1 MAFFQNPFFEEFRG
15 TLPTGDR
22 SSIKPYV
29 VKGNAGRSFN
39 SISAF
44 KPPLLNNTYNLAGND
59 SNGDANGNLVIKFAY
74 RDFRLFMTL
83 TVDITG
89 AVHAS
94 TTPTE
99 IVSNLNLDPMFS
111 TYFVASLSIFDSSG
125 KIGGTS
131 LLQQV
136 VIDSKKPDQV
146 KFFVVNTS
154 AEEVLG
160 FNKKAGV
167 SDIPLYFARHT
178 VDNLPNFID
187 STGSL
192 IQLSHIITNITL
204 VVAPAVSVITS
215 AAHGLVN
222 NNIISLFRSNSDAV
236 IDGNDLVVTYIGVD
250 TFSTTMAAVTTAG
263 TSGFWAKAINADLIV
278 NALDANGK
286 TLSYTLAT
294 AKFDYQ
300 LLNGTASTFMFLKQ
314 VVDANSRIISSI
326 QYPAGSQVGNL
337 AVKFDFT
344 YTGLQTAPNNVTQ
357 IPHILTSADL
367 ITPP

>member
-22 SSIKPYV
+22 SSIKPYI

-74 RDFRLFMTL
+74 RDFRMFMTL

-89 AVHAS
+89 VVPAS

-99 IVSNLNLDPMFS
+99 IVGKLNLDPMFS
-111 TYFVASLSIFDSSG
+111 TYFAASLSVFDSSG
-125 KIGGTS
+125 KIGGTP
-131 LLQQV
+131 LLHQI
-136 VIDSKKPDQV
+136 VINSKKADQV

-167 SDIPLYFARHT
+167 SDIPLYFSRHT

-204 VVAPAVSVITS
+204 AAPAVITS
-215 AAHGLVN
+215 AAHGLVSLN
-222 NNIISLFRSNSDAV
+222 KISLFRSNSV
-236 IDGNDLVVTYIGVD
+236 VPVDGNNLTVTYIGVD
-250 TFSTTMAAVTTAG
+250 TFSAAMDVAGTAG
-263 TSGFWAKAINADLIV
+263 TSGFWAKAIDADLIV

-286 TLSYTLAT
+286 TLSYALAT

-300 LLNGTASTFMFLKQ
+300 LLNGAASTFMFLKQ
-314 VVDANSRIISSI
+314 VVDANSRITSSI

-344 YTGLQTAPNNVTQ
+344 YTGMQSAPDHVTQ
-357 IPHILTSADL
+357 IPYVLTSTDL

>member
-22 SSIKPYV
+22 SSMKPYV

-44 KPPLLNNTYNLAGND
+44 KPPLLNNTYDLSGND
-59 SNGDANGNLVIKFAY
+59 SNGDANGNLIIKFAY
-74 RDFRLFMTL
+74 RDFRMFMTL
-83 TVDITG
+83 TVDVTG
-89 AVHAS
+89 VVDAS

-99 IVSNLNLDPMFS
+99 IVNKLNLDPMFS
-111 TYFVASLSIFDSSG
+111 TYFSASLDVFDSSN
-125 KIGGTS
+125 KIINGTP
-131 LLQQV
+131 LLHQV
-136 VIDSKKPDQV
+136 VINSKKPDQV
-146 KFFVVNTS
+146 KFFIVNTS

-192 IQLSHIITNITL
+192 IQLSHIITGITKA
-204 VVAPAVSVITS
+204 APAVITS
-215 AAHGLVN
+215 AVHGLVN
-222 NNIISLFRSNSDAV
+222 NNKISLFRSNSDAV
-236 IDGNDLVVTYIGVD
+236 VDGNDLVITKIGSD
-250 TFSTTMAAVTTAG
+250 TFSATKDVAGTAG
-263 TSGFWAKAINADLIV
+263 TAGFWAKAIDADLIV

-286 TLSYTLAT
+286 TLNYTLAT

-300 LLNGTASTFMFLKQ
+300 LLNGMSPSFMFLKQ
-314 VVDANSRIISSI
+314 TVDGNSRITSSI

-344 YTGLQTAPNNVTQ
+344 YTGVQTAPDTVTQ
-357 IPHILTSADL
+357 IPYVLTSNDL
-367 ITPP
+367 ITP